1 MEKTIKLGEKDVKL
15 NNSVGWALIYR
26 DQFGHDVIPTLMP
39 LLVSTLDVIGGLIT
53 EAGLGSGKSVEVG
66 DVASVIGSDAYV
78 DAMVH
83 LSGIELVEIMYIT
96 WAMAKNADRSL
107 DDPETWIRSLDSFP
121 IDEVAPILFQLIAK
135 GFMSSKNVKRL
146 QALINGLKP
155 SVSTTSSSE
164 ALSEA

>member
-53 EAGLGSGKSVEVG
+53 EAGIGSGSVEVK
-66 DVASVIGSDAYV
+66 DLANVIGSDAYV
-78 DAMVH
+78 DAVVH
-83 LSGIELVEIMYIT
+83 LSALELVELMNIT
-96 WAMAKNADRSL
+96 WAMAKNADDTIS
-107 DDPETWIRSLDSFP
+107 DPETWIKSLDAFP
-121 IDEVAPILFQLIAK
+121 LDEVAPALFELIAK

-146 QALINGLKP
+146 QTILNSLEP
-155 SVSTTSSSE
+155 SNLTTSSSQDLNE
-164 ALSEA
+164 A